1 MNLSKYRD
9 YAELA
14 GIAAIVA
21 SLIFVGLEIRQ
32 DHEIARSQLGVGT
45 LAGFQ
50 DLNKTLAS
58 SDYIHTYAKI
68 LDGEDLSIEDAMRMD
83 RLLNQLLI
91 LIEREGYVYSL
102 GLFPDRTGMI
112 QLAAPMFFG
121 NRYARAWWAQ
131 NRTRWRPW
139 IVEQVDLRIG
149 ELTEDA
155 DKLRNGHRAGGQAQA
170 DEPLEHLLEGDSHL
184 EPREVRPEAEMH
196 PLAEGEVSVR
206 LPGRAELEGL
216 LEAGLVPIGRREE

>member
-9 YAELA
+9 FAELA

-21 SLIFVGLEIRQ
+21 SLIFVGHEIRQ

-50 DLNKTLAS
+50 DLNKTLGS
-58 SDYIHTYAKI
+58 SDYIQTYAKI
-68 LDGEDLSIEDAMRMD
+68 LGGEDLSIEDAMRMD

-155 DKLRNGHRAGGQAQA
+155 DKHYY
-170 DEPLEHLLEGDSHL
+170 EKILEGTYNTDSQ
-184 EPREVRPEAEMH
+184 
-196 PLAEGEVSVR
+196 
-206 LPGRAELEGL
+206 
-216 LEAGLVPIGRREE
+216 